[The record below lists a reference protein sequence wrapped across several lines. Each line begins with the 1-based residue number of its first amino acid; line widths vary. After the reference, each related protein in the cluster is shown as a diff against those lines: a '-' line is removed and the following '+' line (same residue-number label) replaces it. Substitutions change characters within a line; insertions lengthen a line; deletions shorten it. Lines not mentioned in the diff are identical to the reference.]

1 MKPLTKNVLPYTLGL
16 KPVKPPACAGC
27 VTLTLY
33 SVPFGGGKPEHT
45 PTSRDETKIQAPPNP
60 KL

>member
-1 MKPLTKNVLPYTLGL
+1 VCYP
-16 KPVKPPACAGC
+16 
-27 VTLTLY
+27 TLY

-45 PTSRDETKIQAPPNP
+45 PTSRNESKIQAPPNP